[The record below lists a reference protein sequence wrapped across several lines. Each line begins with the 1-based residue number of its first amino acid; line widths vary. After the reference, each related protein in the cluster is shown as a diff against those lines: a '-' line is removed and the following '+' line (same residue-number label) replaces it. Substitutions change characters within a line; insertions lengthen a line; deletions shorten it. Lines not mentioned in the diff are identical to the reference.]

1 MLTPNAREMSPTP
14 RGIDADDTLRQPR
27 RQPYHRASQRELVR
41 ASLRSYLHTHA
52 YDRED
57 DR

>member
-1 MLTPNAREMSPTP
+1 MSPTP